1 MKVIDKILKRSHRLQ
16 ETCFGT
22 PVYCSVYTFKFNEFC
37 KTFSVRLSGDGGD
50 VLPFL
55 FDSTMPDDALYDEWG
70 RCKDAADKLLDE
82 LVGHKVTSAGNLK
95 QG

>member
-22 PVYCSVYTFKFNEFC
+22 PVNIVITTFKYHEYC
-37 KTFSVRLSGDGGD
+37 KAFTVGVSGGSDITKY
-50 VLPFL
+50 L

-70 RCKDAADKLLDE
+70 RCKDDAGKLLDE
-82 LVGHKVTSAGNLK
+82 LVGHKVTSAGNKK
-95 QG
+95 Q